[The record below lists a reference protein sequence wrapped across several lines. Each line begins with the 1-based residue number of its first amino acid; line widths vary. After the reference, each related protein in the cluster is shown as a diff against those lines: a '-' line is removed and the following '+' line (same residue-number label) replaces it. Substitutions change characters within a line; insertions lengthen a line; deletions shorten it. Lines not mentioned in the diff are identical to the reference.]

1 VPADLVFYLA
11 FSTFLAH
18 EMDAVHKR
26 EWRLLFVLRRIS
38 ERTARRAFVFAHA
51 PLGALLLWLAAHP
64 DASVRLWA
72 TGGFDVF
79 LVLHAGWHSRL
90 AGRPENGF
98 VTTPSWVL
106 IYGAAVLGGLHLVV
120 LWASRAPAAVSPL

>member
-1 VPADLVFYLA
+1 MPADLVFYLA
-11 FSTFLAH
+11 VSTFLAH

-26 EWRLLFVLRRIS
+26 EWRLLFVLRRMS

-64 DASVRLWA
+64 DASVRLWTA
-72 TGGFDVF
+72 AGFDVF
-79 LVLHAGWHSRL
+79 LVLHAGLHWRL

-106 IYGAAVLGGLHLVV
+106 IYGAAVLGALHLVV
-120 LWASRAPAAVSPL
+120 LRASRPLAVGPPV

>member
-1 VPADLVFYLA
+1 MYADLVFYLA
-11 FSTFLAH
+11 VSTFLAH

-26 EWRLLFVLRRIS
+26 EWRLLPVLRRIS

-51 PLGALLLWLAAHP
+51 PLGALLLWLAAYP
-64 DASVRLWA
+64 SDRVQLWTA
-72 TGGFDVF
+72 VGFDLF
-79 LVLHAGWHSRL
+79 LVLHAGLHWRA
-90 AGRPENGF
+90 AGRPDNGF

-120 LWASRAPAAVSPL
+120 LWASRPLAAGPPL